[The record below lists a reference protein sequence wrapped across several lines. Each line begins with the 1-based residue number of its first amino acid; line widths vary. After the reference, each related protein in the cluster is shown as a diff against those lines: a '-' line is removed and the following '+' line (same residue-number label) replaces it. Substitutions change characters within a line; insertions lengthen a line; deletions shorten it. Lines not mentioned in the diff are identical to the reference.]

1 MIFWLEWKINLNV
14 LYSVLFLWWKVTSQ
28 PGLSQSSDKGTVNT
42 SYSSP
47 SHSALLIWRNN
58 EEWIW
63 FGRQM
68 FSINFTWGRSSSM
81 GSSGSMLAKVTLLS
95 LLCLSSFLG
104 VQSGQ
109 SDREL
114 TAAGG
119 QLSTSSP
126 TPNLQASF
134 LLVNFLFNYHL

>member
-47 SHSALLIWRNN
+47 SDSALLIWRNN

-134 LLVNFLFNYHL
+134 LLVNFLFNHHL

>member
-1 MIFWLEWKINLNV
+1 
-14 LYSVLFLWWKVTSQ
+14 
-28 PGLSQSSDKGTVNT
+28 
-42 SYSSP
+42 
-47 SHSALLIWRNN
+47 
-58 EEWIW
+58 
-63 FGRQM
+63 M

-126 TPNLQASF
+126 TPNSTLLNTQNEYKNGFKKTF
-134 LLVNFLFNYHL
+134 LKVVKFSPQLVINELMKTLDNLVFRTLAGEY